1 MSKRKILSLT
11 LGLCMVAILAVGGTL
26 AYFTDTDEATNTF
39 TVGGVNIELV
49 EQERKYVTNEET
61 GLKTVDGLQP
71 FTQNKNLMPLVG
83 SAQGAKET
91 VGGVEGL
98 PTAAAAQ
105 NYVDKIITV
114 KNTGNSAAYMRVF
127 VAIPEELD
135 NVADAGKNILH
146 FNTSVASAA
155 DKEWGA
161 EVLAAKSV
169 LIGDDGVKYNVYYRT
184 YQSPVAKTESTKTP
198 AYIGFYLDS
207 GVDMNEDGKYTI
219 NGTVIDMDLTKGI
232 SIPVFAQGV
241 QIEGFDNAE
250 DAFTAAKLPT
260 NPWAE

>member
-1 MSKRKILSLT
+1 MSKRKILSLALT
-11 LGLCMVAILAVGGTL
+11 ICMVAILAVGGTL

-49 EQERKYVTNEET
+49 EQERVFDKDGNAT
-61 GLKTVDGLQP
+61 GLQP

-219 NGTVIDMDLTKGI
+219 NGTVINMDLTKGI

-260 NPWAE
+260 NPWAK